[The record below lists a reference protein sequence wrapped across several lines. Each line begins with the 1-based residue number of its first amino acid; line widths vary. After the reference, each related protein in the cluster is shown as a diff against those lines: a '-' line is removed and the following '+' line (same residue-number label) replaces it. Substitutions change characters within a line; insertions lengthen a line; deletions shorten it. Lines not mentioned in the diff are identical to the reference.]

1 MQDLF
6 SADLITAVH
15 GSLQAANHYNEIRA
29 IDNPLNGVVPN
40 FTVFGAEFNAWWKK
54 LFGAGWALAI
64 IFALA
69 YLARGLVAMNE
80 HQGGGHPSQL
90 REARSQVK
98 NALMALGGLAG
109 LSVIAGAILFVAG

>member
-15 GSLQAANHYNEIRA
+15 GSLQAAGQYNDIKA

-40 FTVFGAEFNAWWKK
+40 FTVFGAEFNSWWKK

-64 IFALA
+64 IAAVAF
-69 YLARGLVAMNE
+69 LARGLVAMNE

-98 NALMALGGLAG
+98 NALAALVGLAG
-109 LSVIAGAILFVAG
+109 LGVIVGAVLFVAG